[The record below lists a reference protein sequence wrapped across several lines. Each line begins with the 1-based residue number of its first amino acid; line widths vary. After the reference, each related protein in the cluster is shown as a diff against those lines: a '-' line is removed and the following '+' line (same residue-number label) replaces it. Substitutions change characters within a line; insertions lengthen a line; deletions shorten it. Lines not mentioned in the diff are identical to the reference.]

1 MVSLEDK
8 PEEDLS
14 NIELPPDDDDD
25 DLIES
30 PSLAELCE
38 ARQELSERQ
47 TLSEE
52 PKRELKIEQL
62 EFPLPARLPRFNALD
77 FMKFYRSL
85 QTAGLSLS
93 SVQDYIVAYLNMYFI
108 CISTSRTEVAEI
120 ICETNGEWTIE
131 TEYILRND
139 TETKKRLVKCKVL
152 DDNNKWINAYDV
164 WMSSLSQ
171 ELRHGIDFRPDQRD
185 KTDDNMM
192 NTFFGFK
199 ADIDGQHKFI
209 DTCDLTKINHI
220 LDLALNLCGNNKV

>member
-1 MVSLEDK
+1 M
-8 PEEDLS
+8 
-14 NIELPPDDDDD
+14 
-25 DLIES
+25 
-30 PSLAELCE
+30 
-38 ARQELSERQ
+38 
-47 TLSEE
+47 T
-52 PKRELKIEQL
+52 
-62 EFPLPARLPRFNALD
+62 
-77 FMKFYRSL
+77 
-85 QTAGLSLS
+85 
-93 SVQDYIVAYLNMYFI
+93 
-108 CISTSRTEVAEI
+108 EI

-192 NTFFGFK
+192 NTFFGLK

-209 DTCDLTKINHI
+209 DKCDPTKINHI
-220 LDLALNLCGNNKV
+220 LDLALNLCGNNNDQYEYLLDWLAFPLQEGKKAAVALLVGEFIFQQ